1 MKWLEYTSIP
11 FTIKSCA
18 GVGSHFPS
26 PGDLPNPGIERGSPS
41 LQADSLPSEPPG
53 KPLHVY
59 VLSIYRYTNIYT
71 HTYFGSF
78 CLYVISIPSHIIF
91 PKYFPLREYSEVF
104 SGSSYQKKE
113 NQSDLISFY
122 GFSSKISVFLN
133 ITGPCNYIN
142 VVILNPVM

>member
-11 FTIKSCA
+11 FTVKSCT
-18 GVGSHFPS
+18 GVGSHSLLQGIFPTQGSNRGLPHCRQILYHLSHQES
-26 PGDLPNPGIERGSPS
+26 PYMCVYY
-41 LQADSLPSEPPG
+41 
-53 KPLHVY
+53 LH
-59 VLSIYRYTNIYT
+59 IDTQIYT

-91 PKYFPLREYSEVF
+91 PKYFPLQRVFRGVFRQQLPEKRKSECF
-104 SGSSYQKKE
+104 IK
-113 NQSDLISFY
+113 LLW
-122 GFSSKISVFLN
+122 FSSKISVFLN